1 MTGSKSALVS
11 AGAVRR
17 LVLLGVFALSALPYL
32 YADTVLTIVKLPS
45 VIVFAAAST
54 APYAR

>member
-1 MTGSKSALVS
+1 MIKSKSTLVS

-17 LVLLGVFALSALPYL
+17 LVLLGAFAVSALPYL

-54 APYAR
+54 APSAR

>member
-1 MTGSKSALVS
+1 MIDDIAALAS
-11 AGAVRR
+11 TAAARR

-45 VIVFAAAST
+45 VVVFAAAST
-54 APYAR
+54 ASYAR